1 MLETL
6 KEGSWTIRMG
16 EGNTVGIIKPLV
28 PFNCIVDTDVGLI
41 QLIKTEYRSPD
52 IFNIGLLD
60 SFINNRGIIK
70 LLYHRK
76 TKNPLLPFMNDQED
90 VATADDLYKQF
101 MEKEYRNIIIKSVM
115 TGMYKLLYYFTLA
128 EEIAANISYSNP
140 IEEEI
145 INKNKILKKIRAISI
160 KEIPD
165 RAANLDSFFFKD
177 VEDDYFKASLPVLKS
192 KNITFLDYD
201 YNFDEQG
208 TIATTEETAIAE
220 VNRCRFNIINAYNAK
235 ELG

>member
-16 EGNTVGIIKPLV
+16 EGNTIGIIKPLV

-101 MEKEYRNIIIKSVM
+101 MEKEYRNIIVKSVM
-115 TGMYKLLYYFTLA
+115 TGMYKLLHYFTLA

-165 RAANLDSFFFKD
+165 RAANLDAFFFKD
-177 VEDDYFKASLPVLKS
+177 VEDDYFRASLPVLKS
-192 KNITFLDYD
+192 KNITFLDYG

>member
-16 EGNTVGIIKPLV
+16 EGNTIGIIKPLV

-101 MEKEYRNIIIKSVM
+101 MEKEYRNIIVKSV
-115 TGMYKLLYYFTLA
+115 L
-128 EEIAANISYSNP
+128 I
-140 IEEEI
+140 
-145 INKNKILKKIRAISI
+145 
-160 KEIPD
+160 
-165 RAANLDSFFFKD
+165 
-177 VEDDYFKASLPVLKS
+177 
-192 KNITFLDYD
+192 
-201 YNFDEQG
+201 Q
-208 TIATTEETAIAE
+208 
-220 VNRCRFNIINAYNAK
+220 
-235 ELG
+235 